1 MTEKL
6 LSVGIDLGT
15 TTTQMVVSEL
25 GIENTASPFS
35 VPELAIRERTVL
47 YESPVHFTP
56 LLTPD
61 TLDAAA
67 IGELIRGEYIRAGI
81 TPEQVKTGA
90 VIITGET
97 ARKENARQVL
107 RELSALAGEF
117 VVQTAG
123 PALESVL
130 AARGAG
136 ADRYAREH
144 RRAVLHLD
152 IGGGT
157 SNLALF
163 DREGELRDTGCLN
176 VGGRLLKLDR
186 DGTVRYRSP
195 VLAGQPGPAVGQ
207 RASPDRLTPLLD
219 VLVAA
224 LEEACGLRPRTALLE
239 HFLTDHAVELSG
251 EQPVLSFSGGVADCI
266 FHPSEDWLR
275 YGDLGVLLGRAIRAS
290 ALFRGETVMG
300 RETLRATVIGAG
312 SYSTRLS
319 GSTVYHHSLSFPLH
333 DLPVERV
340 SAQEELDPA
349 ALKRKLALHEGLSA
363 LAMEGASAE
372 TYGGLTRLAD
382 AVAGAAGAEN
392 SPLIVI
398 LRRDRAKALGQAL
411 RARLNRERPLLCLDG
426 LSLPAGSY
434 LDIGDPVSGA
444 AFPVVIKTLVF

>member
-35 VPELAIRERTVL
+35 VPELSIRERRVV
-47 YESPVHFTP
+47 YESPIHFTP

-61 TLDAAA
+61 TLDASG
-67 IGELIRGEYIRAGI
+67 IGALIRGEYLRAGI

-107 RELSALAGEF
+107 RELSELAGDF

-144 RRAVLHLD
+144 RRSVLHLD

-163 DREGELRDTGCLN
+163 DREGELRDTGCIN

-195 VLAGQPGPAVGQ
+195 VLAGQPGSQVGQ
-207 RASPDRLTPLLD
+207 RTSPEELKPLLD

-239 HFLTDHAVELSG
+239 HFLTDRAVELRG
-251 EQPVLSFSGGVADCI
+251 ERPVLSFSGGVADCI
-266 FHPSEDWLR
+266 LHEKRDWLC
-275 YGDLGVLLGRAIRAS
+275 YGDLGVLLGRAIRRS
-290 ALFRGETVMG
+290 ALFQGETVMG

-319 GSTVYHHSLSFPLH
+319 GSTVYHQNLSFPLH

-340 SAQEELDPA
+340 SPQEELDQA
-349 ALKRKLALHEGLSA
+349 ALRRRLALHDGVSA
-363 LAMEGASAE
+363 LAMEGVSAE
-372 TYGGLTRLAD
+372 TYGELARLAD
-382 AVAGAAGAEN
+382 ALAEAAGAEN
-392 SPLIVI
+392 APFVVI

-411 RARLNRERPLLCLDG
+411 HVRLNRERPLLCLDG
-426 LSLPAGSY
+426 LGLSGGSY
-434 LDIGDPVSGA
+434 LDIGDPVGGA
-444 AFPVVIKTLVF
+444 AFPVIIKTLVF